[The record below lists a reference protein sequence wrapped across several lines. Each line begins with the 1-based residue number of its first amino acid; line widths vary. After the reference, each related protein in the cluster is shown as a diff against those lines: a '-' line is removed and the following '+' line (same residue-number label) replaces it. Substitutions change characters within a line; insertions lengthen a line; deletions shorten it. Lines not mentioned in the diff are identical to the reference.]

1 MPVVTA
7 LRAQPRGRVAVELD
21 GASWRTLPTEPVV
34 CAGLRVGCELD
45 RPTARLLRRELRRA
59 EALAVAGRSLRARD
73 ISVQALEERLERSG
87 VPRELRRDV
96 VRALEGAGIVDDRR
110 FATARAAALA
120 GRGYGDAAIAA
131 DLDRRGLAADLSA
144 EALAALAPEA
154 ERAREA
160 AAERGRGAKTA
171 RFLASK
177 GFGEEA
183 IEAALG
189 ADFANSP

>member
-34 CAGLRVGCELD
+34 RAGLRVGCELD